1 MSEAG
6 TTADGRPRLK
16 RPKQRASTIT
26 SQAAA
31 AEDSSGPSKSGSP
44 SASASASPAALAA
57 LAALT
62 SGDSASSDG
71 ASSDS
76 VSSDGASS
84 DGASSM
90 VAAGAVSSSM
100 WHKSAALLSRPEA
113 FTDPLHDQVAK
124 ASDRPYF

>member
-62 SGDSASSDG
+62 SGDSASS
-71 ASSDS
+71 
-76 VSSDGASS
+76 
-84 DGASSM
+84 M

-113 FTDPLHDQVAK
+113 FTDPLHEQVAK

>member
-6 TTADGRPRLK
+6 TTADGRPLLK

-71 ASSDS
+71 ASS
-76 VSSDGASS
+76 
-84 DGASSM
+84 M